1 MFAEVLHLLTAGNV
15 PFAVSGAFALQRH
28 TGIWRDTKDLDV
40 FLTDDQI
47 EKAFAAVRAHNY
59 ETEIRDPVWLCKV
72 NRGPYFVDLI
82 TGMSN
87 GAISVQPDWIERASE
102 AEVFGMRVKVLA
114 PEELIASKLFVTRRE
129 RFDGADIVH
138 VIYGTQGKL
147 EWNRVLHLIGEH
159 WMVLLWALVLYQ
171 YCYPAQSHYVP
182 RALWDELLARLRKE
196 LDHPN
201 ARASFKGSLIDEL
214 MFAIDVTE
222 WGMADLNTQFRNG
235 KVTPLRKLR
244 AS

>member
-1 MFAEVLHLLTAGNV
+1 MFTEVLRLLSAEHI
-15 PFAVSGAFALQRH
+15 PFAISGAFALQRH

-47 EKAFAAVRAHNY
+47 DKAFNVLRARGY
-59 ETEIRDPVWLCKV
+59 DTEICDPVWLCKV
-72 NRGPYFVDLI
+72 HRGPYFVDLI

-87 GAISVQPDWIERASE
+87 GALCVQPDWIERASE
-102 AEVFGMRVKVLA
+102 AEVVGIRVKVLA

-138 VIYGTQGKL
+138 VIYGIQGKMDWDRL
-147 EWNRVLHLIGEH
+147 LQLIGEH

-182 RALWDELLARLRKE
+182 RALWNDLLSRLNHE
-196 LDHPN
+196 LDHPSPD
-201 ARASFKGSLIDEL
+201 ASFKGSLIDEK

-222 WGMADLNTQFRNG
+222 WGMADLNTQFRSE
-235 KVTPLRKLR
+235 KITPLRKIG
-244 AS
+244 S

>member
-1 MFAEVLHLLTAGNV
+1 MFSEVLHLLSAENIL
-15 PFAVSGAFALQRH
+15 FAVSGAFALQRH

-47 EKAFAAVRAHNY
+47 DKAFELLRAHGY
-59 ETEIRDPVWLCKV
+59 ETEICDPVWLCTV
-72 NRGPYFVDLI
+72 HRGPYFVDLI

-87 GAISVQPDWIERASE
+87 GALCVQPDWIERASE
-102 AEVFGMRVKVLA
+102 AEVVGIRVKVLA

-138 VIYGTQGKL
+138 VIYGTQGKMD
-147 EWNRVLHLIGEH
+147 WDRVLQLIGEN
-159 WMVLLWALVLYQ
+159 WMVLLWVLVLYQ

-182 RALWDELLARLRKE
+182 RELWANLLSRLNAE
-196 LDHPN
+196 LDNPN
-201 ARASFKGSLIDEL
+201 ARANFKGSLIDEK

-222 WGMADLNTQFRNG
+222 WGLADLNTKFRTA
-235 KVTPLRKLR
+235 KVTPLRKTG
-244 AS
+244 S